1 MKIIQGISASVREA
15 EASVIERVRKKLG
28 LDVSVPVSVYRKSID
43 ARKRSDIK
51 YVYSFV
57 IETADDIPNAVNT
70 CDYSFSP
77 EKTYKSARP
86 LVVGMGPAGLFCAYI
101 LALNGAKPII
111 VERGKDV
118 DRRAEDVQKFWN
130 GDAICPDSN
139 VQFGEGGA
147 GSFSDGKL
155 VTRITDP
162 RCRFVLETFV
172 RFGADPDI
180 LKNAKPHVGT
190 DILRKVVRNMRKEI
204 IRLGGEVRFQTKLTG
219 LDLSENRINS
229 VFLNGERY
237 NCGICVLAVGN
248 GARDTY
254 RMLLEQPLQIA
265 PKPFSVGFR
274 MEHLQEDINHAM
286 YGDFADM
293 LPAADYSFSKVFD
306 KAKGCAAYTFCM
318 CPGGYVINASSE
330 PDGTVTN
337 GMSYH
342 ARDGVNSNSAL
353 LINVTEK
360 DFGSDHPLAGAE
372 YQRAVERRVYELTGG
387 YRPVVQTVGD
397 FLTGRSGTTPSG
409 VLPSVETG
417 YVLGDLREVLPRK
430 IADGIKNGLPL
441 AARKIR
447 GFDAPDA
454 VLTGAETRSSSPVRI
469 LRDEKGTSSM
479 DGLYPIG
486 EGAGYAGGITSA
498 AADGIRTVLQSI

>member
-28 LDVSVPVSVYRKSID
+28 LDISVPVSVYRKSID

-51 YVYSFV
+51 YVYSFA
-57 IETADDIPNAVNT
+57 IETADDIPNSVNS

-77 EKTYKSARP
+77 EKKYQSGSP

-118 DRRAEDVQKFWN
+118 DRRAEDVQKFWH
-130 GDAICPDSN
+130 GGAICPDSN

-172 RFGADPDI
+172 KFGADPDI

-254 RMLLEQPLQIA
+254 RMLLEQHLQIA

-274 MEHLQEDINHAM
+274 MEHLQEDINRAM

-306 KAKGCAAYTFCM
+306 KVKGCAAYTFCM

-342 ARDGVNSNSAL
+342 ARDGRNANSAMLASVSFDSPQKGLDFQRKLEQTAFCLGNGKAPASL
-353 LINVTEK
+353 LKDYLNGEISKSFGHIKPTFLPGTEFC
-360 DFGSDHPLAGAE
+360 DFNTLFPKSVSDMLKTG
-372 YQRAVERRVYELTGG
+372 LTEFGKRI
-387 YRPVVQTVGD
+387 Y
-397 FLTGRSGTTPSG
+397 S
-409 VLPSVETG
+409 
-417 YVLGDLREVLPRK
+417 
-430 IADGIKNGLPL
+430 DGQ
-441 AARKIR
+441 
-447 GFDAPDA
+447 A
-454 VLTGAETRSSSPVRI
+454 VLTGVETRTSAPLRI
-469 LRDEKGTSSM
+469 LRNPQTLESVGCA
-479 DGLYPIG
+479 GLYPCG
-486 EGAGYAGGITSA
+486 EGAGYSGGITSSA
-498 AADGIRTVLQSI
+498 VDGIKVAEAILERNI

>member
-77 EKTYKSARP
+77 EKAYKSARP

-130 GDAICPDSN
+130 GGAICPDSN

-265 PKPFSVGFR
+265 PNPFSVGFR

-342 ARDGVNSNSAL
+342 ARDGRNANAAMLASVSFDSPQKGLDFQCKLEQTAFRLGNGKAPASL
-353 LINVTEK
+353 LK
-360 DFGSDHPLAGAE
+360 DFLNDDTSKSFGHIKPTFLPGTEFCDFNTLFPKSVSDMLK
-372 YQRAVERRVYELTGG
+372 TGLIEFG
-387 YRPVVQTVGD
+387 KRIYC
-397 FLTGRSGTTPSG
+397 
-409 VLPSVETG
+409 
-417 YVLGDLREVLPRK
+417 
-430 IADGIKNGLPL
+430 DGQ
-441 AARKIR
+441 
-447 GFDAPDA
+447 A
-454 VLTGAETRSSSPVRI
+454 VLTGVETRTSAPLRI
-469 LRDEKGTSSM
+469 LRNPQTLESVGCA
-479 DGLYPIG
+479 GLYPCG
-486 EGAGYAGGITSA
+486 EGAGYSGGITSSA
-498 AADGIRTVLQSI
+498 VDGIKVAEAILERNI

>member
-28 LDVSVPVSVYRKSID
+28 IDVSVPVSVYRKSID

-51 YVYSFV
+51 YVYSFA
-57 IETADDIPNAVNT
+57 IETKDNIPDSVNT

-77 EKTYKSARP
+77 ENKYQNERP

-118 DRRAEDVQKFWN
+118 DSRAEDIKKFWD
-130 GDAICPDSN
+130 GDSVCPESN

-172 RFGADPDI
+172 KFGADPDI

-190 DILRKVVRNMRKEI
+190 DILRNVVRNMRKEI

-219 LDLSENRINS
+219 LHISQNGIKS
-229 VFLNGERY
+229 VFLNGEKFD
-237 NCGICVLAVGN
+237 CEICVLAVGN

-254 RMLLEQPLQIA
+254 SMLLEQPLQIA

-274 MEHLQEDINHAM
+274 MEHLQEDINRAM
-286 YGDFADM
+286 YGNFADM

-330 PDGTVTN
+330 PDGIVTN

-342 ARDGVNSNSAL
+342 ARDGRNANAAMLASVSFDSPQSGLDFQRKLEQSAFRLGNGNAPASL
-353 LINVTEK
+353 LKDYLNGETSKSFGHIKPTFLPGTEFCNFDTLFPK
-360 DFGSDHPLAGAE
+360 SVSDMLKTGLTEFGKRI
-372 YQRAVERRVYELTGG
+372 YC
-387 YRPVVQTVGD
+387 
-397 FLTGRSGTTPSG
+397 
-409 VLPSVETG
+409 
-417 YVLGDLREVLPRK
+417 
-430 IADGIKNGLPL
+430 DGQ
-441 AARKIR
+441 
-447 GFDAPDA
+447 A
-454 VLTGAETRSSSPVRI
+454 VLTGVETRTSAPLRI
-469 LRDEKGTSSM
+469 LRNPQTLESVGCA
-479 DGLYPIG
+479 GLYPCG
-486 EGAGYAGGITSA
+486 EGAGYSGGITSSA
-498 AADGIRTVLQSI
+498 VDGIKVAEAILERNI